1 MVGGLVHIYLRQLSF
16 TGREAACVRRHPAI
30 SRANVLLHM
39 LWMDHDRYEMEL
51 ARQRAAVITNQIQ
64 HLVLRRDAGYLRY
77 GGAPTVV
84 FALPFTQIH
93 TRAHTAVSLF
103 RSVCACHHAPTHPHP
118 HTSTRKHGTPAPIHP
133 WGALTISFPSP
144 LLIPTMAST
153 GPICPRSGSGCW
165 CVGCPKSSPACTS
178 PCYGESVTP
187 SCCSIPSH
195 PPQPPPPR
203 THVHVTPGMS
213 MAIAVASRCRGTN
226 PMHRSHSIGF
236 RRGQGVPLS
245 ER

>member
-1 MVGGLVHIYLRQLSF
+1 MVGGLVYTYLRQLSF
-16 TGREAACVRRHPAI
+16 SGGWATCVRRRPAI
-30 SRANVLLHM
+30 SKMLLHM
-39 LWMDHDRYEMEL
+39 LWMDRDRYEMEL

-84 FALPFTQIH
+84 FALPFTLIH
-93 TRAHTAVSLF
+93 ARACSSEPFPLCL
-103 RSVCACHHAPTHPHP
+103 RLPPCPHP
-118 HTSTRKHGTPAPIHP
+118 STPAPIHP

-144 LLIPTMAST
+144 LLITTMAST

-187 SCCSIPSH
+187 SCCSIPRH
-195 PPQPPPPR
+195 PPPHPPPPR

-213 MAIAVASRCRGTN
+213 MAIAVASSCRGTN
-226 PMHRSHSIGF
+226 HMHSSHSICF
-236 RRGQGVPLS
+236 RRGQGVS
-245 ER
+245 SSVR